1 MYSQTFSKYFKN
13 HIKAIASSVVVLLL
27 LLSIV
32 ILKVSRHEG
41 GIVPIVLKTEPTV
54 VSGGYIKINWS
65 GANSNSNDDWIIF
78 TNGDSPSKASVI
90 EDSWQYVYGGI
101 DQLKKSSTADG
112 FVSVKAPAKPGQ
124 YKIFYCQSNKF
135 DCNSGISINVIP
147 PPVTCRKPL
156 ETASSIKHVITIIS
170 ENHSFDS
177 YFGRYCLAEP
187 GSDPK
192 CNLGRE
198 CCEAGTISIN
208 SVTPVTLTD
217 SENHNHDPCH
227 SYDCMLCGI
236 NGGTMDGYLSSGNC
250 RNSNDQNYAMA
261 NGNDDSAGKYWNLA
275 STYAMADRFFQS
287 APGASSQSDMYFA
300 RGAFVF
306 KDNDYV
312 PSTHNHLNNKK
323 SYYDPTIADLLIG
336 CNVSFTT
343 YAEGYKKNPPFS
355 EHYPEYYD
363 SSDIPFQYYPSLTM
377 SSKSDDYFKNM
388 DAFRADVNNGV
399 LPAVSYIKALGI
411 NSEHPGFSNISAG
424 EQFNEKIINQVLSSP
439 LYRENTLI
447 LLVPDESGGYR
458 DSIKPPPKSTVDN
471 HPYGPRTPFLAIGH
485 MVQKNFV
492 SHEQM
497 EPASIIRFIESN
509 FLGDIKPG
517 QLHTRDAVVNN
528 LGSLFDRTI
537 TSFDFI

>member
-1 MYSQTFSKYFKN
+1 MKYKSITSIIFE
-13 HIKAIASSVVVLLL
+13 LLL
-27 LLSIV
+27 LDSISA
-32 ILKVSRHEG
+32 IIIPRQEG
-41 GIVPIVLKTEPTV
+41 GSMQTILSAEQTI
-54 VSGGYIKINWS
+54 VSGGYIKINWR
-65 GANSNSNDDWIIF
+65 GADSNSNDDWVLF
-78 TNGDSPSKASVI
+78 TNGDSPSKESLI

-101 DQLKKSSTADG
+101 DQLKKGSTVDG
-112 FVSVKAPAKPGQ
+112 FVSVKAPAIPGR
-124 YKIFYCQSNKF
+124 YTVYYCQNNKY
-135 DCNSGISINVIP
+135 DCNSGIPVNVIP
-147 PPVTCRKPL
+147 PTVTCRNPAD
-156 ETASSIKHVITIIS
+156 TASSIKHVITIIS

-261 NGNDDSAGKYWNLA
+261 NGNDDSAGKYWKLA

-363 SSDIPFQYYPSLTM
+363 SSDIPFQYYPSLTA
-377 SSKSDDYFKNM
+377 SNQSDEYFK
-388 DAFRADVNNGV
+388 DIEAFQADVNNGV

-424 EQFNEKIINQVLSSP
+424 ELFNEKIINQVLSSP

-509 FLGDIKPG
+509 FLADIKPG
-517 QLHTRDAVVNN
+517 QLHTRDAIVNN
-528 LGSLFDRTI
+528 IGSLFDRNI
-537 TSFDFI
+537 TGFDFN